1 MSCLLRTEEYEISPR
16 RLVKVSFFFLTI
28 SWDLGFWVPHVFF
41 CLILLILF
49 FLGNMYFAIC
59 SHIRAGSMEGIL
71 SVALG

>member
-1 MSCLLRTEEYEISPR
+1 MSCLPRTEGYEISPG
-16 RLVKVSFFFLTI
+16 RLVKVSFFFNYK
-28 SWDLGFWVPHVFF
+28 LGFRFLGSNVFF

-49 FLGNMYFAIC
+49 FLENMYFAIC